1 MSLSRTH
8 FFPHVTLPTLSPRCQ
23 RHFVF
28 ECFFIKLTLTLTVT
42 VTRFFACALTAE
54 PTVPAGEYRLVMQ
67 RELEALGGP
76 VIKLHSLRNVPHAEG
91 RAQKGVS
98 IKMWLAD
105 SSGDYVQIY
114 THFPHMSHPILPI
127 SQNSILF
134 LRYPRAPPRSQRRP
148 ARRRRRAR
156 RVRCGRA
163 RQCQLPR
170 VRATRQV

>member
-1 MSLSRTH
+1 M
-8 FFPHVTLPTLSPRCQ
+8 
-23 RHFVF
+23 
-28 ECFFIKLTLTLTVT
+28 FFIKLTLTLTVT
-42 VTRFFACALTAE
+42 VTRVFVYALTAE

-114 THFPHMSHPILPI
+114 TPIFPICHTPFSPYLRIQFCFSGRTERELAATAAAGPRFSHMPHPVFAT
-127 SQNSILF
+127 SQDFIPPEKKRNQSF
-134 LRYPRAPPRSQRRP
+134 NQPRTTHTPTLQPP
-148 ARRRRRAR
+148 
-156 RVRCGRA
+156 
-163 RQCQLPR
+163 
-170 VRATRQV
+170 